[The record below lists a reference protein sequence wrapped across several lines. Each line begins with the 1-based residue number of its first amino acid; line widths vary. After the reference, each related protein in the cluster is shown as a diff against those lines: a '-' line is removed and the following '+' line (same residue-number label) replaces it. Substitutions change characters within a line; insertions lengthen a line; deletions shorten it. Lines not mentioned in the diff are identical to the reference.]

1 VIGAVKAGGTS
12 PSFNAT
18 GAGVVQAVN
27 ASRATE
33 VEGSN
38 IFMES
43 LFVTGWRVCLLLA
56 GCCPSEHKAVNMA

>member
-1 VIGAVKAGGTS
+1 VNAGGTS

-18 GAGVVQAVN
+18 GAGVEQAVS

-38 IFMES
+38 TFMES
-43 LFVTGWRVCLLLA
+43 LSSPVA
-56 GCCPSEHKAVNMA
+56 GIVYISFLHLNTKP